1 MLSYASKRV
10 VSRGLRGTPPQPDVI
25 EKPGLQLDFVA
36 REAVSFLNQEL
47 ELKMEAR
54 NITGTK
60 NREYQTSGDNRI
72 DFNSYDRG
80 TSISFSASV
89 TF

>member
-1 MLSYASKRV
+1 
-10 VSRGLRGTPPQPDVI
+10 
-25 EKPGLQLDFVA
+25 
-36 REAVSFLNQEL
+36 
-47 ELKMEAR
+47 MEAR

-89 TF
+89 QF